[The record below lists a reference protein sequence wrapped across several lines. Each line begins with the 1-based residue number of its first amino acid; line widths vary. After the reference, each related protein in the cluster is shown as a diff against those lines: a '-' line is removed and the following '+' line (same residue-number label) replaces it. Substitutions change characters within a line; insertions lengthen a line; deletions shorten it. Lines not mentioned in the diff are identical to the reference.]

1 MKVEKD
7 ESIDVSAYRPT
18 MKGIVELADVPLNP
32 GTTIASAKADGETFI
47 RHSKLLV
54 KLWP

>member
-18 MKGIVELADVPLNP
+18 MKAVVELANVPLNP
-32 GTTIASAKADGETFI
+32 DTTIASAKADGETSV

-54 KLWP
+54 RIWS

>member
-18 MKGIVELADVPLNP
+18 MKGVMELTDVPLNP

-54 KLWP
+54 KLWS